1 MNVEQVNNDLKESIK
16 EILGLCMDLKF
27 KGHDAFFSYSPHVDW
42 CSIRVHLNGWEENKD
57 PDLIESIIF
66 TTIDE
71 HSDYE
76 TLKLIT
82 NHHDE
87 VKSKLKEFLEG

>member
-1 MNVEQVNNDLKESIK
+1 MNIEQVNNDLKESIK

-27 KGHDAFFSYSPHVDW
+27 KGHDAFFMYSPHVDW
-42 CSIRVHLNGWEENKD
+42 CSIRVNLNGWEEDKEAVFLEN
-57 PDLIESIIF
+57 IIF

-71 HSDYE
+71 NSDYE

-87 VKSKLKEFLEG
+87 VKNKLKAFLKV